1 MSVLRD
7 LHAFF
12 DSVVMQLE
20 VVFRN
25 GLSADPHCSSRG
37 VEEASL
43 TFAPLREDVSD
54 DAIGR
59 MTRNG
64 LGSLEI
70 GAGKTRIDD

>member
-1 MSVLRD
+1 MSVLSD

-12 DSVVMQLE
+12 DSVTMQLE
-20 VVFRN
+20 VAMRN
-25 GLSADPHCSSRG
+25 GLSADSHCSSRG

-43 TFAPLREDVSD
+43 TFAPLSEDVSE
-54 DAIGR
+54 DAVGR

-70 GAGKTRIDD
+70 GAGKTRVDE

>member
-1 MSVLRD
+1 MSVLRG

-12 DSVVMQLE
+12 DSFAMQLE
-20 VVFRN
+20 VAMRN
-25 GLSADPHCSSRG
+25 GLSADSQCSSRG

-43 TFAPLREDVSD
+43 TFTPLHEDVSD
-54 DAIGR
+54 DAVGR